1 MPAPKLV
8 QQSEEKAKEIIS
20 SVSKQTL
27 KAAEDAGREA
37 FAQTL
42 GIPLPDKT
50 VKQIQ
55 EQDAATSGAQIAER
69 QNELRTIANNNKPSE
84 QITPDQAERTK
95 RDTGLTHEEAEAR
108 LNSTLF
114 HQAQQ
119 MGQTEKND
127 QQRREQQREKEEE
140 EEKIIEVIEKNKLGK
155 QKLKVKLRNVEP
167 SFKNLSS
174 LRESISKG
182 DINKSKKQ
190 FFNAFNE

>member
-37 FAQTL
+37 FAQML

-140 EEKIIEVIEKNKLGK
+140 EEKLRKEREEQERLSTPISLPGGK
-155 QKLKVKLRNVEP
+155 RAGMNPTPNRASTGEKLKNR
-167 SFKNLSS
+167 
-174 LRESISKG
+174 
-182 DINKSKKQ
+182 D
-190 FFNAFNE
+190 A